1 MLDLL
6 QTTLIALSLVLAAA
20 TAFQVARDRPI
31 GPVLLWIVTLME
43 LGLLAQAGIGIGQ
56 LVSQDRDVNG
66 LVYVGYLLGTL
77 LFLPIATLWALG
89 ERTRAGTAVL
99 LVAALVVPVLIVRT
113 QQVWT
118 ASSG

>member
-20 TAFQVARDRPI
+20 TAFQVAFDRPI
-31 GPVLLWIVTLME
+31 GPVLLWIVTLLE

-56 LVSQDRDVNG
+56 LVSQDRDING

-77 LFLPIATLWALG
+77 VFLPIATLWALG
-89 ERTRAGTAVL
+89 ERSRAGTAVL